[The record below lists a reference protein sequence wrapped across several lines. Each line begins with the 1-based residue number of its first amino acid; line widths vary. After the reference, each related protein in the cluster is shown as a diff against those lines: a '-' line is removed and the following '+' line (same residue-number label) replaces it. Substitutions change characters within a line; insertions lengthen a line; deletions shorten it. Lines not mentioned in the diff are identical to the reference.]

1 MSDAAKELPSSNIG
15 KYIQLLGLL
24 LALGVIGSSY
34 MKKEGR
40 EAHSA
45 AQSSGESTD
54 SPERIPGPGL
64 SRSIA
69 ALEEKNTI
77 SLAKQVGP
85 AMVFVKTSWGRGSG
99 FFVRKNFIITCKQV
113 VEHDPEKLAALR
125 KQVRRNRQLLDLEEE
140 KLSSY
145 RARLKQ
151 IGRASSKD
159 ELKFLIL
166 EREKHLADF
175 RFRQEK
181 DELDLAEQKKALE
194 HPAIKI
200 VLADGSEQSA
210 SLVQMSQDYDLALLT
225 VASVQNSPV
234 LESSPPGSLLR
245 SGDPIF
251 VFGGSA
257 DPEKRVTSEIFSGYR
272 RVGVRNQMFL
282 QIDAEIH
289 QDKIG
294 GPVLDGAG
302 YVRGIATGTVQA
314 GKGVGFAIP
323 VERVFDE
330 FAAVLQ

>member
-1 MSDAAKELPSSNIG
+1 MNNAAKELPSSEIG

-24 LALGVIGSSY
+24 LVLGVVGSAY
-34 MKKEGR
+34 MKKEGG

-45 AQSSGESTD
+45 AQSSGDNTN
-54 SPERIPGPGL
+54 SPAVSPGSGK
-64 SRSIA
+64 SIT
-69 ALEEKNTI
+69 ALEEKNTTF
-77 SLAKQVGP
+77 P
-85 AMVFVKTSWGRGSG
+85 AEQLRPAIVSVKTSWGRGSG
-99 FFVRKNFIITCKQV
+99 FFIRKNFIITCKHV
-113 VEHDPEKLAALR
+113 VEPDSEKLAALR
-125 KQVRRNRQLLDLEEE
+125 EQVHRSRQLLDLEEE

-151 IGRASSKD
+151 MNRGSSKD
-159 ELKFLIL
+159 ELKLLIL

-181 DELDLAEQKKALE
+181 GELGLAEQKKDLE

-234 LESSPPGSLLR
+234 LEPSLAGFLLR

-251 VFGGSA
+251 VSGGSA
-257 DPEKRVTSEIFSGYR
+257 GPEKRVTTGIFSGYR
-272 RVGVRNQMFL
+272 RVGVQNQMFL

-289 QDKIG
+289 QDKSG
-294 GPVLDGAG
+294 GPVLDAAG
-302 YVRGIATGTVQA
+302 YVRGVATGTVQD